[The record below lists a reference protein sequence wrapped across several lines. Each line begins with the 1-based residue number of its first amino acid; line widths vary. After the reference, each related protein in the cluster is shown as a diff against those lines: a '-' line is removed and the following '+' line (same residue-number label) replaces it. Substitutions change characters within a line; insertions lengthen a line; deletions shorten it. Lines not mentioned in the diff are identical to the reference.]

1 MSSACR
7 FCSEGSSAVLFFASA
22 SVTFYTEVVRV
33 GNTSIT
39 VRVEV
44 FAERVRQRG
53 EIIKVTEATLSF
65 VAIGSDKRPRPVP
78 PEGE

>member
-1 MSSACR
+1 Q
-7 FCSEGSSAVLFFASA
+7 
-22 SVTFYTEVVRV
+22 
-33 GNTSIT
+33 
-39 VRVEV
+39 
-44 FAERVRQRG
+44 QRG